1 MGHTSYKTNI
11 RKMGKNILI
20 ISAVFPPEPV
30 VSAKLSMDL
39 YQALKAKGKDVVV
52 LHPQPSRPFGFKP
65 EKDAIGLLGND
76 EITTDSF
83 VCPQSSLVG
92 RIRESYSFGKACEK
106 YIKDHHE
113 EIACIYA
120 NAWPMFSQRS
130 IVKSAKK
137 YNIPCVI
144 HVQDVYP
151 ESLTNKMSGILSKMV
166 HSLIMPMDKY
176 ILGKC
181 SKVVAISEKMRNY
194 LVVTRNIL
202 NEKVSVVINWQ
213 DESEFLNYQKTAK
226 PEKGHPFTFMYM
238 GNIGPVA
245 GVDLLIDAFTQAGL
259 DNAKLV
265 VAGSGSMK
273 EKMQEKAAA
282 NQNIEFWD
290 VPNGKVPEI
299 QSKAD
304 CMLLPIKKG
313 AASSSIPSKLP
324 AYMFSAKPIIGCMDA
339 GSDTAN
345 AIKDAGCGWVIEPEN
360 ARLLSEMMKTVA
372 ALDSANL
379 KGYGEMALKYG
390 LEHFSKRE
398 NLRKLMEVIESVVQ

>member
-1 MGHTSYKTNI
+1 MNRSMN
-11 RKMGKNILI
+11 NLI

-39 YQALKAKGKDVVV
+39 YKALKGKGLQTKV
-52 LHPQPSRPFGFKP
+52 LHPVPTRPFGFEAEAAAK
-65 EKDAIGLLGND
+65 GLLGED
-76 EITTDSF
+76 EVTTQSY
-83 VCPQSSLVG
+83 VCPQSSLFG
-92 RIRESYSFGKACEK
+92 RMRESWSFGKACAK
-106 YIKDHHE
+106 YIKEHHQ

-120 NAWPMFSQRS
+120 NAWPMFSQRA
-130 IVKSAKK
+130 IVKASKK

-151 ESLTNKMSGILSKMV
+151 ESLTNKMSGVLGEII
-166 HSLIMPMDKY
+166 HSLILPMDKF

-181 SKVVAISEKMRNY
+181 TKVVAISEKMRDY
-194 LVVTRNIL
+194 LIVSRNIP
-202 NEKVSVVINWQ
+202 NAKTSVVINWQ
-213 DESEFLNYQKTAK
+213 DEQEFLDYQKTAK
-226 PEKGHPFTFMYM
+226 PPEAHPFTFMYM

-245 GVDLLIDAFTQAGL
+245 GVDLLIEAFTQAKL
-259 DNAKLV
+259 NNAKLI

-273 EKMQEKAAA
+273 EKMQEKAEA

-339 GSDTAN
+339 DSDTAD
-345 AIKDAGCGWVIEPEN
+345 AINQAECGWVIEPEN
-360 ARLLSEMMKTVA
+360 VRLLAEKMKTVA
-372 ALDSANL
+372 AIDTAYL
-379 KGYGEMALKYG
+379 KVYGENALKYG
-390 LEHFSKRE
+390 LEHFSKKM
-398 NLRKLMEVIESVVQ
+398 NLEKLTKILLNCIKDVNYE